1 MKRLILTA
9 MVAVLAIGLVSMA
22 NARYLL
28 DEYFG
33 VNLTVNSS
41 TGQFS
46 MPTWNPLGFG
56 NFHDNWRTD
65 GDMHAPDPGPR
76 YYVSEV
82 FDIESMYLDVNHSSN
97 ELVFSIVTSMPN
109 TGFNQVSWYPGYV
122 FRAGDIRFGIGN
134 DTYVLGTFGNTL
146 GNMYLNPT
154 MTYTDGYRG
163 FGERGNPILAPGST
177 SMASLGNNFRY
188 SEYLNTDGTSLIE
201 NGYSTYIM
209 EGRISMAALGLNN
222 VQDANMTLA
231 MSCNNDTGT
240 VAAVPEPA
248 TLTLL
253 GLGLAGIYGAA
264 RRRKKA

>member
-1 MKRLILTA
+1 MRRLILTA
-9 MVAVLAIGLVSMA
+9 MVAVLAFGLVSMA

-41 TGQFS
+41 TGQFN

-82 FDIESMYLDVNHSSN
+82 FDIESMYLDVNHSTN

-109 TGFNQVSWYPGYV
+109 NGFNQVSWYPGYV

-134 DTYVLGTFGNTL
+134 DTYVLGTFGTTL
-146 GNMYLNPT
+146 GNLYLNPT

-163 FGERGNPILAPGST
+163 FGERGNPILAPGSLA
-177 SMASLGNNFRY
+177 MGGLGTAFRY
-188 SEYLNTDGTSLIE
+188 NEYLNADGSSLIE
-201 NGYSTYIM
+201 NGYATYIM
-209 EGRISMAALGLNN
+209 EGRISFANLGLND
-222 VQDANMTLA
+222 VSEANMTLA
-231 MSCNNDTGT
+231 MSCNNDVGT

-253 GLGLAGIYGAA
+253 GLGLAGVYGAV
-264 RRRKKA
+264 RRRKK